1 MNIKQFV
8 YKIKGM
14 RRDDSYS
21 SFNPEYSWYNKNIRL
36 TARDG
41 NDLLSITNERGN
53 IILGILDKTPAET
66 ITYVYSYLF
75 KKFLWE
81 EAATIYEYGSRFDNY
96 LIEQSDGWV
105 PPTSSNYTYQI
116 QFINYLTEQENI

>member
-1 MNIKQFV
+1 MQIKQSV

-36 TARDG
+36 TARDS
-41 NDLLSITNERGN
+41 NDLLSVTNERGN
-53 IILGILDKTPAET
+53 TILGISDKTPVEA
-66 ITYVYSYLF
+66 ITYAYSYLF
-75 KKFLWE
+75 KKFLRE
-81 EAATIYEYGSRFDNY
+81 EVATIYEYGSRFDNY

-105 PPTSSNYTYQI
+105 PPTSSDYTYQI
-116 QFINYLTEQENI
+116 QFINYLAEQENI